1 MSHHSSS
8 VNGKDTSHK
17 DPLSRILYELS
28 SLKLWK
34 EKHREMKK
42 MKVDENR
49 GVTQNLERC

>member
-1 MSHHSSS
+1 MKLVSHCHERCL
-8 VNGKDTSHK
+8 N
-17 DPLSRILYELS
+17 
-28 SLKLWK
+28 LKKGTHMK